1 MRIDKVTMNTNM
13 RSIWNETVMN
23 YFKVLP

>member
-1 MRIDKVTMNTNM
+1 MRIGKVTMNTNM
-13 RSIWNETVMN
+13 RSIWKETVTN